1 MAFNPKNDGTLAL
14 MLEYNIPIT
23 RENYLMLA
31 FAGNPPKDLDGETLE
46 ELRENGVGN
55 IAPDTN
61 PHEN

>member
-1 MAFNPKNDGTLAL
+1 MAFNKNDGTLAL

-31 FAGNPPKDLDGETLE
+31 FAGKPPESLDAETIE

-55 IAPDTN
+55 IAPDTGT
-61 PHEN
+61 EN